1 MPNDIEFL
9 AALDDLDDSTLLD
22 LHAYAMFSNSDAESI
37 ANLEKELKARGIHAV
52 H

>member
-9 AALDDLDDSTLLD
+9 AALDDLDDGTLLD
-22 LHAYAMFSNSDAESI
+22 LHAYALFTNSDAESI
-37 ANLEKELKARGIHAV
+37 ANLENKLKERGIHAV